1 MWSAHQTS
9 QPFTQA
15 CATANIM
22 GIRAGAARRFIPPP
36 HGIVYKAMNVVG
48 FWLKKRLH
56 GIGFRAVVP
65 DVPYPNRFTAF
76 KPRDL

>member
-1 MWSAHQTS
+1 MVRTS
-9 QPFTQA
+9 NFAAIDASVRYGKYHGDP
-15 CATANIM
+15 
-22 GIRAGAARRFIPPP
+22 AGAARRFIPPP

-65 DVPYPNRFTAF
+65 EMPCPNGFITF
-76 KPRDL
+76 KPRGL

>member
-1 MWSAHQTS
+1 MVRTS
-9 QPFTQA
+9 NFAAIYASVRYGKYHGDP
-15 CATANIM
+15 
-22 GIRAGAARRFIPPP
+22 AGAARRFIPPP